1 MSTPSLAQQVLKTIA
16 SALPSSLA
24 DKVITAQVEQ
34 VFVWVLKD
42 NTSASSLIAFL
53 QDNGFKNIK
62 VDSKGTTITASGGG
76 GLALDAT
83 AAVCPLLLYTSD
95 CSEVTDTGTCSFYAN
110 SKYNPNTCQSS
121 CVNNGTTNLCQNP

>member
-62 VDSKGTTITASGGG
+62 VDSKGNTITAQSGS
-76 GLALDAT
+76 LINNKTQAT
-83 AAVCPLLLYTSD
+83 SNTEVITPCSNFSGAACL
-95 CSEVTDTGTCSFYAN
+95 
-110 SKYNPNTCQSS
+110 
-121 CVNNGTTNLCQNP
+121 